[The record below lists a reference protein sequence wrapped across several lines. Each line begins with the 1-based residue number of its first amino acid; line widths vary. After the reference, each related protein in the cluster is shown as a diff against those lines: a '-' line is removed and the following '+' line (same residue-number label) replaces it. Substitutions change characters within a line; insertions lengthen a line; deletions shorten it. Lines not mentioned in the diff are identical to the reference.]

1 MKRVSI
7 RKTAVDIFQTTGIDM
22 LYPERLIVTYS

>member
-7 RKTAVDIFQTTGIDM
+7 WKTAVDFFQTTRIDM